1 MNKYDLIL
9 SYLLNNEI
17 RLEDEVKQ
25 LQQNVRFRKIYD
37 MDMIELLIATVRRD
51 MFIEVSKNIRD
62 LLNQK

>member
-1 MNKYDLIL
+1 MTKYELIL
-9 SYLLNNEI
+9 SYLLNNEM

-51 MFIEVSKNIRD
+51 TFLEVSKNIRD

>member
-1 MNKYDLIL
+1 MTKYELIL
-9 SYLLNNEI
+9 SYLLNNEM

-37 MDMIELLIATVRRD
+37 MDMVELLIATVRRD

-62 LLNQK
+62 LLNMK

>member
-1 MNKYDLIL
+1 MTKYELIL
-9 SYLLNNEI
+9 SYLLNNEM

-37 MDMIELLIATVRRD
+37 MDMVELLIATVRRD

>member
-1 MNKYDLIL
+1 MTKYELIL
-9 SYLLNNEI
+9 SYLLNNEM